1 MVLVQLFK
9 SIAKVQT
16 LIQLSKLYLYK
27 LHADEVIYIRK
38 VVFYKTKHRKQ
49 ERSCT
54 FTFPPYLPHNQV
66 KVLRFHNFHTILWL
80 KVPNET

>member
-27 LHADEVIYIRK
+27 LYIKEAIYIRE
-38 VVFYKTKHRKQ
+38 VTFYKTKHHKQ
-49 ERSCT
+49 ERS
-54 FTFPPYLPHNQV
+54 
-66 KVLRFHNFHTILWL
+66 
-80 KVPNET
+80 

>member
-27 LHADEVIYIRK
+27 LFVKETIYIRK
-38 VVFYKTKHRKQ
+38 AAFYKTKHHKQ
-49 ERSCT
+49 ERSCA
-54 FTFPPYLPHNQV
+54 FTLPPYLPQNQI

-80 KVPNET
+80 KVPDET